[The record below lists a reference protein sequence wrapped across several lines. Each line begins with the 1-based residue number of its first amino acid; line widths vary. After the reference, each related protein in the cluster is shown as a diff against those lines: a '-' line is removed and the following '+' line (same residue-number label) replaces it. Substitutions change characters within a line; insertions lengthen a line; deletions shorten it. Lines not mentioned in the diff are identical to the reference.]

1 VQAALAEL
9 RVPVLLVAGE
19 YDVALPPSRAA
30 EYADLF
36 PGGRLVVQPGAG
48 HFPWQDDLAAFVRAV
63 GGPPPP
69 HPARARDGAREGAGD
84 TGGR

>member
-30 EYADLF
+30 EYAHLF

-48 HFPWQDDLAAFVRAV
+48 HFP
-63 GGPPPP
+63 
-69 HPARARDGAREGAGD
+69 
-84 TGGR
+84 

>member
-9 RVPVLLVAGE
+9 RLPVLLVAGE

-48 HFPWQDDLAAFVRAV
+48 HFPWQDDLAAFVRAG

>member
-9 RVPVLLVAGE
+9 RLPVLLVAGE
-19 YDVALPPSRAA
+19 YDVALPLARAA
-30 EYADLF
+30 EYAPLF
-36 PGGRLVVQPGAG
+36 PRGRLVVQPGAG
-48 HFPWQDDLAAFVRAV
+48 HFPWQDDPAAFARAV

>member
-1 VQAALAEL
+1 MRAALAEL

-30 EYADLF
+30 EYAALF
-36 PGGRLVVQPGAG
+36 PSAELVVQLGAG
-48 HFPWQDDLAAFVRAV
+48 HFPWQDDPAAFVRAV
-63 GGPPPP
+63 V
-69 HPARARDGAREGAGD
+69 ASSAENTSAD

>member
-19 YDVALPPSRAA
+19 YDVALPLARAA
-30 EYADLF
+30 EYAPLF
-36 PGGRLVVQPGAG
+36 PRGRLAVQPGAG
-48 HFPWQDDLAAFVRAV
+48 HFPWQDDPAAFVRAG

>member
-30 EYADLF
+30 EYADLC
-36 PGGRLVVQPGAG
+36 PGARLVVQPGAG
-48 HFPWQDDLAAFVRAV
+48 HFP
-63 GGPPPP
+63 
-69 HPARARDGAREGAGD
+69 
-84 TGGR
+84 